1 MPPAGSGADVATKV
15 IRGIAGLNRTLN
27 SLPKVAQARIRD
39 ASVAIAADVAQD
51 AQQRARSG
59 SRGVAKVARHVAPTI
74 RATRDRVP
82 VVRMGGSKKLPTSG
96 SGWTHSRSGPG
107 QTVGDVMWGAEYGSD
122 RSPQFSPWGGNDES
136 AGYFLWPS
144 VRMDEIEE
152 RYAEALVDACED
164 A

>member
-1 MPPAGSGADVATKV
+1 MATKV

-39 ASVAIAADVAQD
+39 ASVRIAGDIATEAQG
-51 AQQRARSG
+51 RARSG
-59 SRGVAKVARHVAPTI
+59 TDGVAKVAKYVAPTI

-82 VVRMGGSKKLPTSG
+82 VVRMGSAKKLPPRNG
-96 SGWTHSRSGPG
+96 RAR
-107 QTVGDVMWGAEYGSD
+107 VGDQQSVSAIMFGAEYGSAK
-122 RSPQFSPWGGNDES
+122 SKQFSPWGGNDES

-144 VRMDEIEE
+144 IRMDRIEE
-152 RYAEALVDACED
+152 QYAAALVEACED

>member
-1 MPPAGSGADVATKV
+1 MPRVEGADVATKV

-39 ASVAIAADVAQD
+39 ASVGIAADVAQE

-59 SRGVAKVARHVAPTI
+59 SDGVVKVARYVAPTI

-82 VVRMGGSKKLPTSG
+82 VVRMGGTKKLPTSG
-96 SGWTHSRSGPG
+96 NGWTHSRTGPG
-107 QTVGDVMWGAEYGSD
+107 QTVGDVMWGAEFGSD
-122 RSPQFSPWGGNDES
+122 RSPQFSPWGGNDTS
-136 AGYFLWPS
+136 AGFVLWPS
-144 VRMDEIEE
+144 IRMDAIEE
-152 RYAEALVDACED
+152 RYAEALVNACED